1 MSAAL
6 KLLAPEAAVGET
18 VPRVMTPP
26 LVTGPPGP
34 CGCGCALTPE
44 TSYGFAAVDFARDTL
59 LMPLDPWQRLA
70 AIHAGELLPDE
81 RPRFRRIV
89 IVVARQNGKT
99 HLLVV
104 LTLYWMFLDVQPI
117 ILGTST
123 LTKYAAEPWQKAHTM
138 ALAVP
143 DLEAE
148 LPPGRLRGMR
158 KKASEEEWKTT
169 GGARYLITPS
179 NAEGGRSLTI
189 NRVIADELARQF
201 SYDAYNASYYAMRAV
216 DDAQYFGLTTPV
228 DIRSEVFNDFRKSA
242 IKFIGTGEGDER
254 LGLLEWSAPDDADP
268 LDPQALAYA
277 NPNAGHRFRFED
289 LLNEAKDA
297 VTTGGKKLTGFK
309 AESMCITS
317 THEDPALDAS
327 AWTGCL
333 TALPHGFEDLRGK
346 VALCFDVAPS
356 QQHATLYAAAVQP
369 DGKVRV
375 GLVHEW
381 AGAGCADQAARELPA
396 LVKKVKPRAFGWL
409 PSGPA
414 AAVGAA
420 LAAERPREWPPPGVT
435 VEEIRG
441 ELTQVAMGLGT
452 LVDARQLARAAEPL
466 LDGQAATAQKL
477 TRGDAW
483 VFSRKGEGDCDAL
496 YAAAGAAHLARL
508 LPSSKGSMRLV
519 GPANGSKQEP
529 SGT

>member
-6 KLLAPEAAVGET
+6 KLLAPETAVGET
-18 VPRVMTPP
+18 VPRIMTPP
-26 LVTGPPGP
+26 LVVGPPGP

-44 TSYGFAAVDFARDTL
+44 TSYGFGADDFARDTL
-59 LMPLDPWQRLA
+59 LVPLDPWQRLA
-70 AIHAGELLPDE
+70 AIHAGELLPDG

-123 LTKYAAEPWQKAHTM
+123 LTKYAAEPWQKAHAM

-179 NAEGGRSLTI
+179 DAQGGRSLTI

-201 SYDAYNASYYAMRAV
+201 TYDAYNAAYYAMRAV

-228 DIRSEVFNDFRKSA
+228 DHRSEVFNDFRKSA
-242 IKFIGTGEGDER
+242 LKFIETGEGDER
-254 LGLLEWSAPDDADP
+254 LGLLEWSAPGAADP

-277 NPNAGHRFRFED
+277 NPNAGYRFRFED

-297 VTTGGKKLTGFK
+297 VSTGGKKLTGFK

-317 THEDPALDAS
+317 THEDPAIDTTAY
-327 AWTGCL
+327 AECL
-333 TALPHGFEDLRGK
+333 AELPRGFEDLRGK

-356 QQHATLYAAAVQP
+356 QMHATLYAAAVQP
-369 DGKVRV
+369 DGRTRIGFVK
-375 GLVHEW
+375 EW
-381 AGAGCADQAARELPA
+381 QGRGCADAAGRELPA
-396 LVKKVKPRAFGWL
+396 LVKSIKPRAFGWV
-409 PSGPA
+409 PGGPA

-420 LAAERPREWPPPGVT
+420 LATERPREWPPPGVT
-435 VEEIRG
+435 VEEIRS
-441 ELTQVAMGLGT
+441 ELTQVCMGFAV
-452 LVDARQLARAAEPL
+452 LVDARQLARSATPL
-466 LDGQAATAQKL
+466 LDDQVGTAEKL
-477 TRGDAW
+477 PRGDAW
-483 VFSRKGEGDCDAL
+483 VYTRKGADADAL
-496 YAAAGAAHLARL
+496 YAAAGASYLARTL
-508 LPSSKGSMRLV
+508 QAGKGNIRVLI
-519 GPANGSKQEP
+519 PTAR
-529 SGT
+529 